1 MRFASLLVKYRD
13 FDFVCLLYRNL
24 ELVQPS
30 VGPGGVRA
38 RLLGSLDLERDIGLN
53 DLA

>member
-1 MRFASLLVKYRD
+1 MRFASLFVKDRD

-24 ELVQPS
+24 EFVQPS

-38 RLLGSLDLERDIGLN
+38 RLLGSLDLECDIGL
-53 DLA
+53 DGLA